1 MGTVVAADAQIC
13 RVAVPAFS
21 LTVTSLML
29 NAGTSTSLS
38 KIVTIPVPSLM
49 VAPVGLLRVTL
60 KVSVGSFIKSSTI
73 GRVTFTQVCPAGMVA
88 VAVVVV

>member
-29 NAGTSTSLS
+29 NVGTSTSLS
-38 KIVTIPVPSLM
+38 KIVTIPVPSAI
-49 VAPVGLLRVTL
+49 VALLGLVRATV
-60 KVSVGSFIKSSTI
+60 KFSVGSFMASSTI
-73 GRVTFTQVCPAGMVA
+73 GMVTFTQVCPAGIVA